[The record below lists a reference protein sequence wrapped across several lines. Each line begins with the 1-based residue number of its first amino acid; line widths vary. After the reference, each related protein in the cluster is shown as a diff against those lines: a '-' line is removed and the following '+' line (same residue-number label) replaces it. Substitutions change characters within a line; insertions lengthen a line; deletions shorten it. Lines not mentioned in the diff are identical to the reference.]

1 MELWILWLII
11 IFILIV
17 AEVSTVNLVS
27 IWFIASGI
35 VSMIVSIFYDNFF
48 VQFAIFVILG
58 ILLLLT
64 TRKFLEKLM
73 KAKED
78 TKTNLDRILGS
89 TAIVTVPITKNEVGE
104 AKVEGKKWSAI
115 SNETLEVGEEV
126 IIDRIDGVK
135 LIVRKKEK

>member
-1 MELWILWLII
+1 MELWVLWLII

-35 VSMIVSIFYDNFF
+35 VSMIISIFYDNFF

-58 ILLLLT
+58 IILLLT

-78 TKTNLDRILGS
+78 TKTNLDRIIGS
-89 TAIVTVPITKNEVGE
+89 TAIVTEAISKNEVGE
-104 AKVEGKKWSAI
+104 AKVEGKRWSAI
-115 SNETLEVGEEV
+115 SKEELSVGEEV
-126 IIDRIDGVK
+126 IIEKIDGVK

>member
-11 IFILIV
+11 IFILII

-35 VSMIVSIFYDNFF
+35 VSLIISIFYDNFF
-48 VQFAIFVILG
+48 VQFAVFVILG

-64 TRKFLEKLM
+64 TRKFLEKLL
-73 KAKED
+73 KSNED
-78 TKTNLDRILGS
+78 AKTNLDRILGS
-89 TAIVTVPITKNEVGE
+89 TAIVTEPLHKNEIGE
-104 AKVEGKKWSAI
+104 AKVEGKRWSAI
-115 SNETLEVGEEV
+115 SKEELAVGEEV
-126 IIDRIDGVK
+126 IVESIDGVK